1 MLEKL
6 SQLCNGDWIGDQ
18 ATSSLS
24 IEIRKIQICIMRCIV
39 QYGKY
44 LKAFREGEN
53 VLRELKQI
61 PDISLVERQEKLE
74 ITEEEKKTLEDRK
87 ERELLHLSTI
97 GTDQENGKTFS
108 TNVEKLNSMAIEHCQ
123 KLYTGDDAKWLVGEK
138 KIPEYLDIYLKGVNQ
153 QSEEFRIQSVRYLRE
168 ACLEY
173 IKLCEKIP
181 STVFSYIEEKY
192 SSKIRSAVDNVE
204 REYTQY
210 ETTDKE
216 LRSQHLKN
224 FRPNLANPANASEL
238 DELNVDAKKRTEK
251 FSEKVDDTQVQLV
264 DLEIDLSKE
273 FYVVY
278 LNNLRSLLTLYK

>member
-1 MLEKL
+1 
-6 SQLCNGDWIGDQ
+6 
-18 ATSSLS
+18 
-24 IEIRKIQICIMRCIV
+24 MRCIV

-44 LKAFREGEN
+44 LKAFREGED

-74 ITEEEKKTLEDRK
+74 ITEEEKKTLEERK

-123 KLYTGDDAKWLVGEK
+123 KLYVGEDSKWLVGEK
-138 KIPEYLDIYLKGVNQ
+138 KIPEYLDIYLKGVSQ

-173 IKLCEKIP
+173 IKLCERIP

-192 SSKIRSAVDNVE
+192 SSKTKSAVDSVE
-204 REYTQY
+204 REYNQY
-210 ETTDKE
+210 EAADKE

-224 FRPNLANPANASEL
+224 FRPNLANPANATEL

-251 FSEKVDDTQVQLV
+251 FCEKVDDTQVQLV